1 MKRQIAHQTP
11 YFGPNVE
18 NFVAQR
24 ADLHTTHAFAPPR
37 PHPMGPIPSHRI
49 RRRRHESIATRRGR
63 GRREEAT
70 GERSRGRE
78 GEETE
83 DTEYVRLDVHRDDH
97 RVDELDDDDVDARAR
112 GIRETDR
119 ARARGSIDG

>member
-1 MKRQIAHQTP
+1 M
-11 YFGPNVE
+11 
-18 NFVAQR
+18 
-24 ADLHTTHAFAPPR
+24 HAFAPPR
-37 PHPMGPIPSHRI
+37 PHPMGPIASVVIVMNPSRRGTAEGDA
-49 RRRRHESIATRRGR
+49 RRRR
-63 GRREEAT
+63 

-97 RVDELDDDDVDARAR
+97 RFDELDDDDVDARAR

>member
-1 MKRQIAHQTP
+1 MKRQIAQTP

-24 ADLHTTHAFAPPR
+24 ADSYNARVRPASPPSDGSR
-37 PHPMGPIPSHRI
+37 PIASVVVIMNPSRRGAAEGDA
-49 RRRRHESIATRRGR
+49 RRRR
-63 GRREEAT
+63 

-97 RVDELDDDDVDARAR
+97 RFDELDDDDVDARAR

>member
-1 MKRQIAHQTP
+1 M
-11 YFGPNVE
+11 N
-18 NFVAQR
+18 
-24 ADLHTTHAFAPPR
+24 
-37 PHPMGPIPSHRI
+37 PSRRGTAEGDA
-49 RRRRHESIATRRGR
+49 RRRR
-63 GRREEAT
+63 

-83 DTEYVRLDVHRDDH
+83 DTEYVRLDVRRDDH
-97 RVDELDDDDVDARAR
+97 RDDDDLDDDDVDARAR

>member
-1 MKRQIAHQTP
+1 
-11 YFGPNVE
+11 
-18 NFVAQR
+18 
-24 ADLHTTHAFAPPR
+24 
-37 PHPMGPIPSHRI
+37 MGPIPSHRI

-83 DTEYVRLDVHRDDH
+83 DTEYVRLDVRRDDH
-97 RVDELDDDDVDARAR
+97 RDDDDLRDDDVDARAR

>member
-1 MKRQIAHQTP
+1 M
-11 YFGPNVE
+11 N
-18 NFVAQR
+18 
-24 ADLHTTHAFAPPR
+24 
-37 PHPMGPIPSHRI
+37 PSRRGTAEGDA
-49 RRRRHESIATRRGR
+49 RRRR
-63 GRREEAT
+63 

-97 RVDELDDDDVDARAR
+97 RDDDDLRDDDVDARAR